1 MSEERPL
8 TAETEQNENAE
19 RHNSTQHYEVLME
32 LGDCLTSVGKYDEA
46 QRRYEEAALLSPDAA
61 GPYVGIGV
69 VALQKNM
76 LEDADIAFRVA
87 CRLDPNCAKA
97 YAGQAM
103 IEQQKKNYSQ
113 AFKMYLKCLEL
124 ESDNLTALLG
134 LFQASC
140 QMGSFEEIIHYLQIY
155 LDMHPG
161 DTSVMFALSALYM
174 KDGRLA
180 ESRKILKD
188 ILILQPEH
196 KDAANLLEEV
206 ERGIA
211 QREQS
216 VICGPSTLRFDSGHT
231 VPGTTPVNAIS

>member
-1 MSEERPL
+1 MSEDRPV
-8 TAETEQNENAE
+8 TAETESNEIVE
-19 RHNSTQHYEVLME
+19 QHNTTQHYEVLME
-32 LGDCLTSVGKYDEA
+32 LGDCLTNVGKYDEA
-46 QRRYEEAALLSPDAA
+46 QQRYEKAAVLSPDAA
-61 GPYVGIGV
+61 GPYLGLGV
-69 VALQKNM
+69 VAMQTNK
-76 LEDADIAFRVA
+76 LEDAEIAFRVA

-103 IEQQKKNYSQ
+103 IEQQKSHYSK

-134 LFQASC
+134 LFQTSC
-140 QMGSFEEIIHYLQIY
+140 QMGSFEEIIRYLQVY

-174 KDGRLA
+174 KDYRLT
-180 ESRKILKD
+180 ESRKILND
-188 ILILQPEH
+188 ILALQPEH

-206 ERGIA
+206 ERGIV

-216 VICGPSTLRFDSGHT
+216 EVVCK
-231 VPGTTPVNAIS
+231 

>member
-19 RHNSTQHYEVLME
+19 QHNSTQHYEVLME
-32 LGDCLTSVGKYDEA
+32 LGDCLINVGKYDEA

-61 GPYVGIGV
+61 GPYVGLGV
-69 VALQKNM
+69 VALQKN
-76 LEDADIAFRVA
+76 LLKDADIAFRVA

-103 IEQQKKNYSQ
+103 IEQRQKNYSQ

-124 ESDNLTALLG
+124 ENDNLTALLG

-140 QMGSFEEIIHYLQIY
+140 QMGSFEEIIRYLQIY

-174 KDGRLA
+174 KDGRLT

-188 ILILQPEH
+188 ILVLQPEH

-206 ERGIA
+206 ERGVA
-211 QREQS
+211 QQDQS
-216 VICGPSTLRFDSGHT
+216 GVCGPTTLRFDSGHT
-231 VPGTTPVNAIS
+231 VPRTIPSNVLS